1 MTADFGVYLRELRH
15 IREQPEATPELSL
28 RHPLMTLMRDLAP
41 TGTTIFG
48 EAASVEGQ
56 PDVIVKRGSL
66 VVGYGETK
74 APGTIHQLEAVLE
87 TPQLAAYR
95 RLPNL
100 LLTDYLHFI
109 LLRDGVEVRRG
120 TLINAADLDAGHL
133 TRADRTTATDILG
146 AWLSAEPAQITSS
159 ERLAIELA
167 RRAAWLRDGIRA
179 ELRKEA
185 DESVHGHG
193 DGPLRSLAKFYRE
206 NLMSDMDEDKFAD
219 AFAQTVAYG
228 LFVGRYHLTAATF
241 DRTSAILAIP
251 TSTAFLRS
259 ATRFLL
265 DETTVPAG
273 LSWII
278 DDVVAILRASADT
291 LVQQA
296 GTVKAAESDA
306 VIHFYESFLA
316 AYDAGERID
325 RGIYYT
331 HPPLVEYAVRTTD
344 DALVTRFGINGLAD
358 GSVRL
363 LDPAVGT
370 GTFLVGVAQRAIARV
385 KEHEGDAVIPALI
398 EQHLLPHLYGFEL
411 LPAPYA
417 ICHLKLGSFYEQN
430 GRPLRPDERANVF
443 LTNTLADPITPTG
456 GVLPAI
462 GALVTETRSADQV
475 KAGIP
480 LLVIIGN
487 PPYAESS
494 HNKEH
499 IPELMA
505 DFFRLDGIALK
516 ERNTRPLDDDYLRF
530 LRWSVWKLLEQ
541 PGAPQR
547 GIITLVTN
555 SSFLSRTVTKGVRKF
570 LLDRFDEIHI
580 LDLHGNQR
588 DWFADRVDQKVFPKV
603 QVGIAI
609 TALIRRTP
617 QHAGPARV
625 FYRETRGTVSEK
637 FLYLAGASLGDAG
650 WAEASPVAPGFSF
663 IPRELHA
670 DYESWPSLEKLM
682 PYRSPGV
689 ISHRDPLSTGLDAAD
704 VLAKMGRF
712 ADLTI
717 EDREIHDAYPKRSG
731 LDSNDRWNLHKRRAA
746 LAGHADP
753 GKVRS
758 LLYRPFDKRVIY
770 DDVNVVGDRREVLR
784 GHLERVENNLAIVSA
799 RSASEESS
807 YAFVT
812 AIPGTQALLSSRTL
826 GAAVYFPLY
835 TAAVRTIAPDEH
847 LLPLHEDEQA
857 ASPNIEPGWLAG
869 MRTAYGDRFTPET
882 FAAYLYAVIASDAYR
897 ESYAPALTEGFPKIP
912 LTADP
917 ALFELLGG
925 KGTTLIG
932 HHQMKLA
939 PTTTP
944 RLEGTGDLRVTRSR
958 HAAES
963 NRLYINDTQYLTP
976 VSAAVW
982 GTCVGN
988 YQPLRLWLENRE
1000 GRALSRADI
1009 AELARIA
1016 GSLDDSCRVMA
1027 EVNPIV
1033 SEVLDREMIPEP

>member
-1 MTADFGVYLRELRH
+1 MTADFGVYLHELRH

-28 RHPLMTLMRDLAP
+28 RHPLVTLMTDLAP
-41 TGTTIFG
+41 AGTTIFG

-74 APGTIHQLEAVLE
+74 APGTIRQLEAVLD

-120 TLINAADLDAGHL
+120 TLINSADLDAGHL
-133 TRADRTTATDILG
+133 TRADRDAATDILE

-185 DESVHGHG
+185 EEAVHGHG

-241 DRTSAILAIP
+241 NRTSAILAIP

-265 DETTVPAG
+265 DEDTVPAG

-278 DDVVAILRASADT
+278 DDIVAILRASADA
-291 LVQQA
+291 LVRQA

-325 RGIYYT
+325 RGIFYT
-331 HPPLVEYAVRTTD
+331 YPPLVEYAVRATD
-344 DALVTRFGINGLAD
+344 DALITRFDLDGLAD
-358 GSVRL
+358 TRVRL
-363 LDPAVGT
+363 LDPAAGT
-370 GTFLVGVAQRAIARV
+370 GTFLVGAAQRAISRV
-385 KEHEGDAVIPALI
+385 REREGGAVIPALI

-462 GALVTETRSADQV
+462 GALVTETRSADLV
-475 KAGIP
+475 KAGVP

-487 PPYAESS
+487 PPYSESS

-499 IPELMA
+499 IGELMA
-505 DFFRLDGIALK
+505 ELFTVDGQPLR
-516 ERNTRPLDDDYLRF
+516 ERNMRPLDDDYLRF

-541 PGAPQR
+541 DGAPRR
-547 GIITLVTN
+547 GVIAMVTN
-555 SSFLSRTVTKGVRKF
+555 SAFLSRSVTRGVRKF
-570 LLDRFDEIHI
+570 MLDHFDEIWT
-580 LDLHGNQR
+580 LDLHGNRR
-588 DWFADRVDQKVFPKV
+588 DVMPGRPDFNVFAAVK
-603 QVGIAI
+603 VGIAI
-609 TALIRRTP
+609 TLFIRRTP
-617 QHAGPARV
+617 EHAGPAKV
-625 FYRETRGTVSEK
+625 FYRETRGTVADK
-637 FLYLAGASLGDAG
+637 FQYLAGASLDDAG
-650 WAEASPVAPGFSF
+650 WAEASPAAPGFSF

-670 DYESWPSLEKLM
+670 HYESWPSLEKLM
-682 PYRSPGV
+682 PYKSPGV
-689 ISHRDPLSTGLDAAD
+689 ISHRDPLSIGFDAAD

-712 ADLTI
+712 ADI
-717 EDREIHDAYPKRSG
+717 SIDDREIHDAYPRRSG
-731 LDSNDRWNLHKRRAA
+731 LDSNDRWNLHRRRAA

-812 AIPGTQALLSSRTL
+812 AIPGMQALLSSRTL

-847 LLPLHEDEQA
+847 LLPLQEDEQA
-857 ASPNIEPGWLAG
+857 ASPNIEPSWLEA
-869 MRTAYGDRFTPET
+869 MRTTYGDRFTPEA

-897 ESYAPALTEGFPKIP
+897 ESHGAALTEDFPKIP

-917 ALFELLGG
+917 ALFELLAG
-925 KGTTLIG
+925 KGATLIG
-932 HHQMKLA
+932 HHQAKLA

-944 RLEGTGDLRVTRSR
+944 KLEGTGDLRVVKPHHS
-958 HAAES
+958 AG
-963 NRLYINDTQYLTP
+963 NRLYINDSQYLTP
-976 VSAAVW
+976 VSATVW
-982 GTCVGN
+982 ATCVGN
-988 YQPLRLWLENRE
+988 YQPLSLWLENRE
-1000 GRALSRADI
+1000 GRTLSRANI

-1016 GSLDDSCRVMA
+1016 GSLDDACRVMA
-1027 EVNPIV
+1027 EINPVV
-1033 SEVLDREMIPEP
+1033 SEILDGDMIPPL